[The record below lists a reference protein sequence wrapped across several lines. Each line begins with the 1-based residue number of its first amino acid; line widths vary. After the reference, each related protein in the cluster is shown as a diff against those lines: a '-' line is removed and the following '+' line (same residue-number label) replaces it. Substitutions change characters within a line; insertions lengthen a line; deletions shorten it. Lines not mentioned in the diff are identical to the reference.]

1 MERLLKHKVL
11 IGLVTVAVAASAGVA
26 YAATQSATTSR
37 QALINDVA
45 KRLNVSPAQ
54 LRAAVK
60 GALLDRLQAAVKAGE
75 LTQAQAN
82 KIKQRIENGALP
94 IGPLGFERRA
104 FGPPG
109 FGPPGFARPG
119 FGPPG
124 LGPMGYG
131 PPGFPPRGTKRLFV
145 PGPGHG
151 PFAAAA
157 KYLGISET
165 QLLKDLRGGKSLA
178 QVAKANGKSV
188 SGLEQALTASLK
200 TRLDRAVAA
209 GFINKAQEQRM
220 LQKLSAAMAG
230 LANARGFQIQRVP
243 IKPGLRPG
251 PGPAAVPVP
260 GPAGAAVP
268 GPAVAP
274 GPPGVPPPSA

>member
-11 IGLVTVAVAASAGVA
+11 IGLVTVLAAISAGVA
-26 YAATQSATTSR
+26 YAATQSGSTSQ

-75 LTQAQAN
+75 LTQAQAD
-82 KIKQRIENGALP
+82 KIKQRIESGALP
-94 IGPLGFERRA
+94 IGPLGFERR
-104 FGPPG
+104 G

-131 PPGFPPRGTKRLFV
+131 PPPGAKRLFV
-145 PGPGHG
+145 PVPGHG

-157 KYLGISET
+157 KYIGISET
-165 QLLKDLRGGKSLA
+165 QLLKDLRGSKSLA

-209 GFINKAQEQRM
+209 GFITKAQEQRM
-220 LQKLSAAMAG
+220 LTKLSAAMVG
-230 LANARGFQIQRVP
+230 LANARGFQIQRLP
-243 IKPGLRPG
+243 MKPGLRPG
-251 PGPAAVPVP
+251 PGPAGMPGPGPAVVPMP
-260 GPAGAAVP
+260 GPAGAAAP

-274 GPPGVPPPSA
+274 GPAGAPPPSP